1 MTEKLLKQIIKEAIN
16 NVLNEE
22 LNPNTF
28 WTVPYG
34 KSPEAIDKI
43 KKMIAQ
49 RNNIDV
55 SDLKIDGNKIIYSP
69 SKKRKSAKPASAPKE
84 KIRKPEGMDFDTF
97 YERMVLPN
105 NPEEQKKYALYGDS
119 EKWMPVPN
127 KGRFFK
133 GELDPSQCVEVSN
146 MGRVRFID
154 GNDALKSGINKGV
167 YFAPTRNGVQVHIN
181 AIGADGKPLRT
192 TGLLANMVID
202 AWFDPEGEFDKNK
215 YKVIYLDGNPQNC
228 RLDNLD
234 YVPIERGRKRKTNQD
249 DTTVESMANRISKMI
264 IENLKRF

>member
-1 MTEKLLKQIIKEAIN
+1 MNEKLLKQIIRESIN
-16 NVLNEE
+16 KVLNEE
-22 LNPNTF
+22 IKPNTF
-28 WTVPYG
+28 WTVPSG
-34 KSPEAIDKI
+34 VSIDKMI
-43 KKMIAQ
+43 KHISQKENVDA
-49 RNNIDV
+49 
-55 SDLKIDGNKIIYSP
+55 SDLKIDGNKIIYMP
-69 SKKRKSAKPASAPKE
+69 SKKRKSTRMTSPKRE
-84 KIRKPEGMDFDTF
+84 KISKPEGMDFDTYF
-97 YERMVLPN
+97 NKIVLAN
-105 NPEEQKKYALYGDS
+105 NPEEQKKAAEYGDS
-119 EKWMPVPN
+119 EQWKPVPN

-154 GNDALKSGINKGV
+154 GNDASKSGINKGV
-167 YFAPTRNGVQVHIN
+167 YFAPTRNGVLVHIN
-181 AIGADGKPLRT
+181 AIGADGRPLRT

-215 YKVIYLDGNPQNC
+215 YKVIYLDGDPQNC

-249 DTTVESMANRISKMI
+249 DTTVESMTNRISKMI

>member
-1 MTEKLLKQIIKEAIN
+1 MNETLLKQIIRESIN
-16 NVLNEE
+16 KVLNEE
-22 LNPNTF
+22 LSPNDF
-28 WTVPYG
+28 WAVPYG
-34 KSPEAIDKI
+34 ESPKNIAIRI
-43 KKMIAQ
+43 AKKE
-49 RNNIDV
+49 NIDV
-55 SDLKIDGNKIIYSP
+55 SDLKIVGNNIIYSP
-69 SKKRKSAKPASAPKE
+69 SKKRKSTRMTSPKRE
-84 KIRKPEGMDFDTF
+84 KISKPKGMDFHTYYDK
-97 YERMVLPN
+97 YVLPN
-105 NPEEQKKYALYGDS
+105 NPEEQKKFALYGDS
-119 EKWMPVPN
+119 EQWKPVPN

-154 GNDALKSGINKGV
+154 GNDAMRSGINKGV

-181 AIGADGKPLRT
+181 AIGADGRPLRT

-202 AWFDPEGEFDKNK
+202 AWFDPEGELDKNK

-234 YVPIERGRKRKTNQD
+234 YVPIQRGRKRETNQN
-249 DTTVESMANRISKMI
+249 DTTVESIVNRMSKMI

>member
-1 MTEKLLKQIIKEAIN
+1 MTEKLLEQIIKETIN

-34 KSPEAIDKI
+34 KSPENMAII
-43 KKMIAQ
+43 IAKKE
-49 RNNIDV
+49 NIDV
-55 SDLKIDGNKIIYSP
+55 SDLKIEGNKIIYSP
-69 SKKRKSAKPASAPKE
+69 SKKRKSAKSASAPKE

-97 YERMVLPN
+97 YEQIVLPN

-119 EKWMPVPN
+119 EKWKPVPN

-154 GNDALKSGINKGV
+154 GNDASKSGINKGV

-181 AIGADGKPLRT
+181 TLGADGRPLRT

-202 AWFDPEGEFDKNK
+202 AWFDPEGELDKNK

-234 YVPIERGRKRKTNQD
+234 YVPLQRGRKRNQNDTTN
-249 DTTVESMANRISKMI
+249 DTTVESIVKRISKMV
-264 IENLKRF
+264 IENLKRY

>member
-1 MTEKLLKQIIKEAIN
+1 MRLLGFILWHQNFLDIFVTVEVLLCLGGIRQNLDGAIDVELHGWRA
-16 NVLNEE
+16 VLFHFIPE
-22 LNPNTF
+22 LN
-28 WTVPYG
+28 
-34 KSPEAIDKI
+34 
-43 KKMIAQ
+43 
-49 RNNIDV
+49 
-55 SDLKIDGNKIIYSP
+55 
-69 SKKRKSAKPASAPKE
+69 
-84 KIRKPEGMDFDTF
+84 TF
-97 YERMVLPN
+97 YEQIGLPN

-202 AWFDPEGEFDKNK
+202 AWFDPEGELDKNK

-234 YVPIERGRKRKTNQD
+234 YVPIQRGRKRKTNQN